1 MIFEVQP
8 IAVVKLMSSQTSE
21 LAESLEIQRLESRLP
36 AGLRSCATFARSSQS
51 GSAVIATE
59 KTGKNQFLIKIDWSQ
74 WHQLSL
80 NQRDL
85 LLWHEVSRIQTDSI
99 VHFSWEPIVMVTSLS
114 VAWIEILS
122 QNFLSLSFALV
133 AIGLAGNQLY
143 QRQRG
148 ERSLRASARADQNA
162 IALAIQFGYS
172 ASQAHHS
179 LQEALK
185 ILIRKTPQNAHWRRY
200 QVRLTVLDFSAET
213 GKIS

>member
-1 MIFEVQP
+1 MN
-8 IAVVKLMSSQTSE
+8 SSTSE
-21 LAESLEIQRLESRLP
+21 LAEAQELQRLGSRLP
-36 AGLRSCATFARSSQS
+36 AELRSRVIFTRSSQR

-59 KTGKNQFLIKIDWSQ
+59 KTGRDQFLIEIDWSQ
-74 WHQLSL
+74 WYQLSL

-85 LLWHEVSRIQTDSI
+85 LLWHEVSQIQTDSI
-99 VHFSWEPIVMVTSLS
+99 VHFSWEPIVMITSLS

-148 ERSLRASARADQNA
+148 ERSLRTSARADQNA

-179 LQEALK
+179 LQEALRV
-185 ILIRKTPQNAHWRRY
+185 LIRKTPQNARWRRY
-200 QVRLTVLDFSAET
+200 QVRLSVLDFSAET
-213 GKIS
+213 GKVS